1 MSIARFSVD
10 RPVAVTMR
18 IASLVLLGAICLT
31 KLPIDLLP
39 AVSIPTVAVVT
50 LWTNVAP
57 EALETQITRPIEEAV
72 ATAPNVSY
80 VTSTTVTGISTV
92 RITFTWGTDMGRG
105 AIDVLQLVERA
116 EINFPTGQPT
126 LSIPIVYK
134 YDPSTLPIRI
144 YGVSGMSDSV
154 KLRTLLDNVITPII
168 ESANG
173 VASAIDTGGLQR
185 SIIVDVDPDK
195 LRAYK
200 LTLNEVSNRIVQ
212 ENLDLPAGVAKQGA
226 TEYTIRSLGYFTSM
240 QEAAAIPVGSFNG
253 QLVSLGQ
260 VAQVRD
266 AYQEQRIYTRLNNEP
281 SVGLLITKQSAA
293 NTVATAKNVDEKI
306 KQVQKLYPNLKFG
319 MAYDQAQFISNSIED
334 VKNSA
339 MIGGALAIIILML
352 FLRNFRSTFVVAL
365 SIPISIISTFALLYM
380 CGFTLNTI
388 SLSALALATGLIVD
402 DAVVVLENI
411 FRHIERDKKTVI
423 EGCVTGTEEI
433 TGAVVASTLTIMVV
447 FLPLFF
453 IRGQAGQVFTQFA
466 LVVIFSISISLLDAV
481 TVVPMLASRL
491 IDRAQL
497 EAETAAE
504 HGDWEGKHTV
514 VQRVFHWFGQWFD
527 SVDQS
532 YHNGLRW
539 GLKHRFLILSG
550 GIALSCSAFLLV
562 PLIGTETMP
571 QTDSGD
577 FTIVV
582 KLPVGTALSYT
593 NDLMKKA
600 EHIVTAD
607 PDVATCFAAAGTTLS
622 LRGTSTSQTAY
633 QGSMTVKLKEDHK
646 KTTAQNIQLL
656 QGQLSKSLTGARVLI
671 TPFDL
676 ITLILTGGAT
686 NIETDIFGTDLSQLA
701 RLSRETMDK
710 LRQIPGLESVD
721 VNIQDSS
728 PELRWKVDRQKALQ
742 LGVTYNDIANTL
754 YTSSAG
760 LLSTYY
766 QEGGFEYPIYVQV
779 PENKRKS
786 IPDLINLPISKA
798 SSNVGDTANPILLG
812 QVAQPDIEMGP
823 SEIDRFDRVRYIAV
837 TGRAVGR
844 SEGEIQLDIAKV
856 MNATKM
862 PQGYYWDF
870 GVNQKQR
877 DAEFSGLGLAVFMA
891 VALIYMLLASQF
903 ESFVMPLT
911 VLVSVPL
918 SSAGVLLGLFLTGRA
933 FGLTAFIGLL
943 MLIGIVVKNGI
954 LLVDYT
960 NQLRHRGL
968 PRDEAVLKASPT
980 RLRPILM
987 TACAA
992 ILGMLPLAMAIG
1004 KGSETEAPLATAVI
1018 GGLTT
1023 STIMTLFVVPVVYTL
1038 FDDLSRFV
1046 RRKRGL
1052 PEEEPVT
1059 KITREDEPMDA
1070 NLPERPE

>member
-1 MSIARFSVD
+1 MSIAQFSVD

-72 ATAPNVSY
+72 SSAPNISY
-80 VTSTTVTGISTV
+80 VSSSTVTGISTV
-92 RITFTWGTDMGRG
+92 RVTFTWGTDIGQG

-116 EINFPTGQPT
+116 RVNFPTDPT
-126 LSIPIVYK
+126 LSAPIVYK

-144 YGVSGMSDSV
+144 YGVSGMSDPV
-154 KLRTLLDNVITPII
+154 KLRTLLDNQITPLL

-173 VASAIDTGGLQR
+173 VASAVATGGLQR
-185 SIIVDVDPDK
+185 AIIIDVDPDK

-200 LTLNEVSNRIVQ
+200 LTLNEVSDRIVQ
-212 ENLDLPAGVAKQGA
+212 ENMDLPAGIAKQGA

-240 QEAAAIPVGSFNG
+240 KEAAAIPVGSFNG
-253 QLVSLGQ
+253 QLVALGQ
-260 VAQVRD
+260 VATVRD
-266 AYQEQRIYTRLNNEP
+266 AYQEQRIFTRLNNEP
-281 SVGLLITKQSAA
+281 SVGVLITKQSAA
-293 NTVATAKNVDEKI
+293 NTVTTAQNVDEKI
-306 KQVQKLYPNLKFG
+306 KQVLKIYPNLKFG
-319 MAYDQAQFISNSIED
+319 LAYDQAQFIENSIED

-339 MIGGALAIIILML
+339 LIGGALAIIILML

-380 CGFTLNTI
+380 CHFTLNTI

-411 FRHIERDKKTVI
+411 FRHIERDKKTVLQ
-423 EGCVTGTEEI
+423 GCVSGTEEI
-433 TGAVVASTLTIMVV
+433 TSAVVASTLTIMVV

-453 IRGQAGQVFTQFA
+453 IKGQAGQTFTQFA
-466 LVVIFSISISLLDAV
+466 LVVIFSIAISLLDAV

-491 IDRAQL
+491 ISQEQIA
-497 EAETAAE
+497 EETAAE
-504 HGDWEGKHTV
+504 HGEWEGKHTI

-527 SVDQS
+527 SVDRS

-539 GLKHRFLILSG
+539 GLKHRFVILAG
-550 GIALSCSAFLLV
+550 AIVLSCSSFLLM

-571 QTDSGD
+571 LTDSGD
-577 FTIVV
+577 FTVLV
-582 KLPVGTALSYT
+582 KLPVGTALADT
-593 NDLMKKA
+593 NAAMAKA

-607 PDVATCFAAAGTTLS
+607 ADVDTCFSAAGTTLS
-622 LRGTSTSQTAY
+622 LRGTSTALTAY
-633 QGSMTVKLKEDHK
+633 QGSMTVKLKDDHK
-646 KTTAQNIQLL
+646 KTTAENIKML
-656 QGQLSKSLTGARVLI
+656 QGQLGKALTGARVLI

-676 ITLILTGGAT
+676 VTQILTGGTA
-686 NIETDIFGTDLSQLA
+686 NVETDIFGPDISQLS
-701 RLSRETMDK
+701 RLSKETMDK

-721 VNIQDSS
+721 TNIQDST
-728 PELRWKVDRQKALQ
+728 PELRWNVDRNKALQ
-742 LGVTYNDIANTL
+742 LGVSFHDIANTL
-754 YTSSAG
+754 YTASAG
-760 LLSTYY
+760 TLSTYY

-779 PENKRKS
+779 PEKKRKS
-786 IPDLINLPISKA
+786 ISDIINLPISKA
-798 SSNVGDTANPILLG
+798 TAAVGDTADPILLG
-812 QVAQPDIEMGP
+812 QVAKPDVEMGP
-823 SEIDRFDRVRYIAV
+823 SEVDRFDRVRYIAI
-837 TGRAVGR
+837 TGRAMGR
-844 SEGEIQLDIAKV
+844 SEGEIQLDIAKI
-856 MNATKM
+856 MNQMKL

-870 GVNQKQR
+870 GITQKQR
-877 DAEFSGLGLAVFMA
+877 SDEFSGLGLAVFMA
-891 VALIYMLLASQF
+891 IALIYMLLASQF

-960 NQLRHRGL
+960 NQLRHRGM

-987 TACAA
+987 TASAA

-1023 STIMTLFVVPVVYTL
+1023 STLMTLFVVPVVYTM
-1038 FDDLSRFV
+1038 FDDITRFV

-1052 PEEEPVT
+1052 PEEAPVT
-1059 KITREDEPMDA
+1059 SITTEEVPSTA
-1070 NLPERPE
+1070 TTPENPE